1 MKIFDYLFY
10 RAYKHFDKPNG
21 QPSFDASIFVSAQVL
36 CLASPIWLNFLYLF
50 FNHPSWFIRMC
61 VYLSIFLAVRIYY
74 YRNKEVV
81 LNRYNNSK
89 YNRLIPTW
97 AIFCITYL
105 TFAIGAALGLYIS
118 WQFVEPNWPEG
129 VLGEYILSFF

>member
-1 MKIFDYLFY
+1 
-10 RAYKHFDKPNG
+10 
-21 QPSFDASIFVSAQVL
+21 
-36 CLASPIWLNFLYLF
+36 
-50 FNHPSWFIRMC
+50 MC

-105 TFAIGAALGLYIS
+105 SFAVGAALGLYIS

-129 VLGEYILSFF
+129 VLGDYILSFF